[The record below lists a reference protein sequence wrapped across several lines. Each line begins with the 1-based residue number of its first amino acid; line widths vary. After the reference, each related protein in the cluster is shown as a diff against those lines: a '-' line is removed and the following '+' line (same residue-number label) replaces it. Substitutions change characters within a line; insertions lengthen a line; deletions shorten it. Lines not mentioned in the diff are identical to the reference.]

1 MTDQKRPEKPSLL
14 LVLVLEF
21 LDHGNLVNSKTGLS
35 QRLGKT
41 WSVAG

>member
-21 LDHGNLVNSKTGLS
+21 LAHGNLVNSKTGLS